1 MLARVARPLQVLPPR
16 ARANDGADRCL
27 TALLP
32 RSQARRHFHF
42 RTGEPDQGGRV
53 KLTRRDFLT
62 SIGAAALLAGVPLGW
77 RGTAYASDAPET
89 PKVRIGIIALTDCS
103 SIVMAHELGL
113 FKKYGIEST
122 VSKEASWAVIRDRLT
137 LGENQ
142 ATHMLLGIPYAATM
156 GLQGSPVKP
165 MIIPMYLN
173 RNGQAITLTKA
184 LLDKGVKTPQQ
195 LKPLALEAKAKG
207 TPMTFAMTYPPG
219 THAMWTRY
227 WLAAGGL
234 NPDRDVTLI
243 TIPPAQMVANMKV
256 GKMDG
261 YCVGEP
267 WGARAIADGIGFT
280 AITTQQI
287 WKDHPEKVLAFTEE
301 FATKNPKTVKA
312 VMRAVLEASQW
323 NDKLENR
330 PKMAEVVG
338 QPQYVNA
345 AKDIILGRMLGDYD
359 YGDGRKEKDKYYMT
373 FFDRQTNFPLKS
385 HGVWWLSQFR
395 RWGMVKEPPDYKG
408 LVDRVHRPDI
418 FREVATDLGIETPR
432 EDMKKETLFD
442 GVTFDPADPEKY
454 AKSFAVHSM
463 A

>member
-1 MLARVARPLQVLPPR
+1 VAEACDAAGLWYG
-16 ARANDGADRCL
+16 DGADSR
-27 TALLP
+27 
-32 RSQARRHFHF
+32 
-42 RTGEPDQGGRV
+42 E
-53 KLTRRDFLT
+53 
-62 SIGAAALLAGVPLGW
+62 GAAPIFSKGDDMRTNRREFLKTTAAGTLLAGLPLRWAG
-77 RGTAYASDAPET
+77 GAYAADGPET
-89 PKVRIGIIALTDCS
+89 PKMRFGIIALTDCS
-103 SIVMAHELGL
+103 SVVMAHELGL
-113 FKKYGIEST
+113 FKKHGIEST
-122 VSKEASWAVIRDRLT
+122 ISKEASWAVIRDRLT

-142 ATHMLLGIPYAATM
+142 ASHILLGIPYASTM

-173 RNGQAITLTKA
+173 RNGQAITLNKA
-184 LLDKGVKTPQQ
+184 LLEKGVKTPQQ
-195 LKPLALEAKAKG
+195 LKPVVMEAKAKG
-207 TPMTFAMTYPPG
+207 NPLTFAMTYPPG
-219 THAMWTRY
+219 THAMWIRY
-227 WLAAGGL
+227 WLASGGI
-234 NPDRDVTLI
+234 NPDKDTTLI

-287 WKDHPEKVLAFTEE
+287 WKDHPEKVLGFTEE

-312 VMRAVLEASQW
+312 VMRAILEASQW

-330 PKMAEVVG
+330 PRMAEVVG

-345 AKDIILGRMLGDYD
+345 AKETILGRMLGDYD

-373 FFDRQTNFPLKS
+373 FYDRYTNFPQKS
-385 HGVWWLSQFR
+385 HGVWWLTQFR
-395 RWGMVKEPPDYKG
+395 RWGMVKEAPDYKG
-408 LVDRVHRPDI
+408 VVDRVHRVDI
-418 FREVATDLGIETPR
+418 YREVAKEMGIEVPA

-442 GVTFDPADPEKY
+442 GVAFDPAKPEEY
-454 AKSFAVHSM
+454 AKSFAINSM

>member
-1 MLARVARPLQVLPPR
+1 MRVSRRQFVTMSAATAVL
-16 ARANDGADRCL
+16 
-27 TALLP
+27 
-32 RSQARRHFHF
+32 
-42 RTGEPDQGGRV
+42 V
-53 KLTRRDFLT
+53 
-62 SIGAAALLAGVPLGW
+62 GVPTRWSG
-77 RGTAYASDAPET
+77 GVYAADGPET

-113 FKKYGIEST
+113 FKKHGIEST
-122 VSKEASWAVIRDRLT
+122 ISKEASWAVIRDRLT

-142 ATHMLLGIPYAATM
+142 ATHMLLGMPYAATM
-156 GLQGSPVKP
+156 GLLGSPVKP
-165 MIIPMYLN
+165 MVIPMYLN

-195 LKPLALEAKAKG
+195 LKPLAMEAKAKG

-227 WLAAGGL
+227 WLGAGGI

-330 PKMAEVVG
+330 PRMAEVVG

-345 AKDIILGRMLGDYD
+345 PKEIILGRMLGDYD
-359 YGDGRKEKDKYYMT
+359 YGDGRKEKDKFYMT
-373 FFDRQTNFPLKS
+373 FFDRHTNFPLKS
-385 HGVWWLSQFR
+385 HGLWWLSQFR
-395 RWGMVKEPPDYKG
+395 RWGMVKETPDYKG
-408 LVDRVHRPDI
+408 LVDRVHRPDV
-418 FREVATDLGIETPR
+418 FRDVAKEMGVETPR
-432 EDMKKETLFD
+432 EDVKKETLFD
-442 GVTFDPADPEKY
+442 GITFDPADPEKY
-454 AKSFAVHSM
+454 AKSFAVHTM

>member
-1 MLARVARPLQVLPPR
+1 M
-16 ARANDGADRCL
+16 
-27 TALLP
+27 TI
-32 RSQARRHFHF
+32 
-42 RTGEPDQGGRV
+42 
-53 KLTRRDFLT
+53 TRRSLLKAA
-62 SIGAAALLAGVPLGW
+62 GAGALLAGVPAGW
-77 RGTAYASDAPET
+77 AGGVYASDAPES

-113 FKKYGIEST
+113 FKKHGIEST

-142 ATHMLLGIPYAATM
+142 ATHMLIGMPYASTM
-156 GLQGSPVKP
+156 GLAGAPVKP
-165 MIIPMYLN
+165 MIIPLYLN

-207 TPMTFAMTYPPG
+207 APMTFAITFPPG

-227 WLAAGGL
+227 WLGSGDI

-301 FATKNPKTVKA
+301 YASKNPRTVRA
-312 VMRAVLEASQW
+312 VMRAVVEASQW
-323 NDKLENR
+323 IDKLENR
-330 PKMAEVVG
+330 TRMAEVVG

-345 AKDIILGRMLGDYD
+345 AKEVILGRMLGDYD
-359 YGDGRKEKDKYYMT
+359 YGDGRKEKDKLYMT
-373 FFDRQTNFPLKS
+373 FFDRFTNFPQKS
-385 HGVWWLSQFR
+385 HGVWWLTQFR

-418 FREVATDLGIETPR
+418 FREVAKGMGVETPR

-442 GVTFDPADPEKY
+442 GITFDPAEPEKY
-454 AKSFAVHSM
+454 AKGFAVHSM
-463 A
+463 S

>member
-1 MLARVARPLQVLPPR
+1 M
-16 ARANDGADRCL
+16 
-27 TALLP
+27 
-32 RSQARRHFHF
+32 
-42 RTGEPDQGGRV
+42 RT
-53 KLTRRDFLT
+53 TRREFLKI
-62 SIGAAALLAGVPLGW
+62 SAAGALLAGLPGGW
-77 RGTAYASDAPET
+77 AGGAYATDGPET
-89 PKVRIGIIALTDCS
+89 PKMRFGIIALTDCS

-113 FKKYGIEST
+113 FKKHGIEST
-122 VSKEASWAVIRDRLT
+122 ISKEASWAVIRDRLT

-142 ATHMLLGIPYAATM
+142 ASHILLGIPYASTM

-165 MIIPMYLN
+165 MVIPMYLN
-173 RNGQAITLTKA
+173 RNGQAITLNKA
-184 LLDKGVKTPQQ
+184 LLDKGVKTPKQ
-195 LKPLALEAKAKG
+195 LKPVVMEAKAKG
-207 TPMTFAMTYPPG
+207 SPLTFAMTYPPG
-219 THAMWTRY
+219 THAMWIRY
-227 WLAAGGL
+227 WLAAGGI
-234 NPDRDVTLI
+234 NPDKDVTLI

-287 WKDHPEKVLAFTEE
+287 WKDHPEKVLGFTEE

-330 PKMAEVVG
+330 TRMAEVVG

-345 AKDIILGRMLGDYD
+345 AKEIILGRMLGDYD

-373 FFDRQTNFPLKS
+373 FFDRQTNFPMKS

-395 RWGMVKEPPDYKG
+395 RWGMVKETPDYKG
-408 LVDRVHRPDI
+408 IVDRVHRPDI
-418 FREVATDLGIETPR
+418 YREVAKEMGIEAPR

-442 GVTFDPADPEKY
+442 GVTFDPAKPEEY
-454 AKSFAVHSM
+454 AKAFPINSM

>member
-1 MLARVARPLQVLPPR
+1 MAPKPSGF
-16 ARANDGADRCL
+16 GAI
-27 TALLP
+27 LLFE
-32 RSQARRHFHF
+32 RSAMTDVRR
-42 RTGEPDQGGRV
+42 RE
-53 KLTRRDFLT
+53 FLKA
-62 SIGAAALLAGVPLGW
+62 SAAAALAAGVPAGW
-77 RGTAYASDAPET
+77 AGGVYASDAPET

-113 FKKYGIEST
+113 FKKHGIEST
-122 VSKEASWAVIRDRLT
+122 ISKEASWAVIRDRLT

-142 ATHMLLGIPYAATM
+142 ATHLLLGIPYATTM
-156 GLQGSPVKP
+156 GLLGSPVKP

-184 LLDKGVKTPQQ
+184 LLDRGVKTPQQ

-227 WLAAGGL
+227 WLGAGGI

-280 AITTQQI
+280 AVTTQQI
-287 WKDHPEKVLAFTEE
+287 WKDHPEKVLGFTEE
-301 FATKNPKTVKA
+301 FATKNPRTVKA
-312 VMRAVLEASQW
+312 VMRAILEASQW

-330 PKMAEVVG
+330 PRMAEVVG

-345 AKDIILGRMLGDYD
+345 TKEIILGRMLGDYD

-373 FFDRQTNFPLKS
+373 FFDRQTNFPMKS
-385 HGVWWLSQFR
+385 HGTWWLTQFR

-408 LVDRVHRPDI
+408 LVDRVHRPDL
-418 FREVATDLGIETPR
+418 FREVAKQMGVETPR
-432 EDMKKETLFD
+432 EDGRKETFFD
-442 GVTFDPADPEKY
+442 GGTFDPAGDPEKY